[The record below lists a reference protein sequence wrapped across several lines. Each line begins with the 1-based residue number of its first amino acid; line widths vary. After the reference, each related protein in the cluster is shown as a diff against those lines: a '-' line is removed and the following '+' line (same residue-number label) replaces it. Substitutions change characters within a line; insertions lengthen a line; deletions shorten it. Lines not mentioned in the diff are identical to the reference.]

1 MVVRAGGDRRS
12 KTGDSPMLSWL
23 RLIFTA
29 SIVALVA
36 GPSSAATLNWSGTFA
51 LELGTT
57 PPIVNQGA
65 GVATINGSSSLGHL
79 QTLRLA
85 GGISGA
91 TTIPLTDPEATTLVS
106 LRATAQLG
114 TGTLSGISG
123 GPPLAGDVLPI
134 GGEVRLCI
142 LSAGCGVNLPIPLT
156 VSGTRG
162 IGIGGLVTV
171 NTFSTAGFIKVSA
184 VAAAWTLGV
193 ASVTAIPTLNGGTST
208 VTVQG
213 FVHGPAS
220 ATSNTASSVGSG
232 VVQVV
237 TPIRVTTSLPPP
249 SDVLAL
255 LGILKLHFLP
265 EPGLVLLIG
274 SGVAGLLVIGRHRMR
289 P

>member
-1 MVVRAGGDRRS
+1 M
-12 KTGDSPMLSWL
+12 L
-23 RLIFTA
+23 RLLRLVTA
-29 SIVALVA
+29 ATVVAFAA
-36 GPSSAATLNWSGTFA
+36 GPSAAATLSWSGTFT

-57 PPIVNQGA
+57 PPIVNLGT
-65 GVATINGSSSLGHL
+65 GVATINGSSGLGHL
-79 QTLRLA
+79 NTLRLA

-106 LRATAQLG
+106 LRATAQMG

-123 GPPLAGDVLPI
+123 GLPLAGNVLPI
-134 GGEVRLCI
+134 GGQVRLCI
-142 LSAGCGVNLPIPLT
+142 ISPGCVINLPIPLT
-156 VSGTRG
+156 VNGTRG
-162 IGIGGLVTV
+162 IGIGGTITV
-171 NTFSTAGFIKVSA
+171 NTFSTGGGIKVSA
-184 VAAAWTLGV
+184 VAAPWTLGV
-193 ASVTAIPTLNGGTST
+193 ASVTGIPTISNGFSS
-208 VTVQG
+208 VSVQG

-220 ATSNTASSVGSG
+220 ATSSTATSLGSG

-237 TPIRVTTSLPPP
+237 TPIRVTTTLLPP

-274 SGVAGLLVIGRHRMR
+274 SGVAGLLVIGRSRMR

>member
-1 MVVRAGGDRRS
+1 M
-12 KTGDSPMLSWL
+12 L
-23 RLIFTA
+23 RLLRLVTA
-29 SIVALVA
+29 AAFVALAA
-36 GPSSAATLNWSGTFA
+36 GPSAAATLNWSGTFT

-57 PPIVNQGA
+57 PPIVNQGT
-65 GVATINGSSSLGHL
+65 GVATLNGSSSLGHL

-91 TTIPLTDPEATTLVS
+91 TTIPLTDPDATLVS
-106 LRATAQLG
+106 LRASAQLG

-123 GPPLAGDVLPI
+123 GPPLAGNVLPI

-142 LSAGCGVNLPIPLT
+142 LSPGCSVNLPIPLT
-156 VSGTRG
+156 INGTRG
-162 IGIGGLVTV
+162 IGIGGTVTV
-171 NTFSTAGFIKVSA
+171 NTFSTGGGIKVSA
-184 VAAAWTLGV
+184 VAAPWTLGV
-193 ASVTAIPTLNGGTST
+193 AEVTGIPTLNGGTSS
-208 VTVQG
+208 VSVQG

-220 ATSNTASSVGSG
+220 ATSSTVTSLGSG

-237 TPIRVTTSLPPP
+237 TPIRVTTTLPAP

>member
-1 MVVRAGGDRRS
+1 
-12 KTGDSPMLSWL
+12 MLRLL
-23 RLIFTA
+23 RLIITA
-29 SIVALVA
+29 SVVTLVA
-36 GPSSAATLNWSGTFA
+36 GPAAAATLEWSGTFT

-57 PPIVNQGA
+57 PPIVNQGT

-91 TTIPLTDPEATTLVS
+91 TTIPLTDPEATTLIS

-123 GPPLAGDVLPI
+123 GPPLAGNVLPV
-134 GGEVRLCI
+134 GGEVKLCI
-142 LSAGCGVNLPIPLT
+142 ISPGCSVNLPIPLT
-156 VSGTRG
+156 VNGTRG
-162 IGIGGLVTV
+162 IGIGGTITV
-171 NTFSTAGFIKVSA
+171 NTFSTAGGIKISA
-184 VAAAWTLGV
+184 DAAPWTLGV
-193 ASVTAIPTLNGGTST
+193 ASVTGIPTVSGGTSS

-237 TPIRVTTSLPPP
+237 TPVRVTTTLLPP

-274 SGVAGLLVIGRHRMR
+274 SGVAGLMVIGRHRMR